1 MAVREASARAARGAA
16 SGSRKVDMYGDE
28 RKAIGVFDSGIGGLT
43 VVHEI
48 TMRLP
53 NEEIVYL
60 GDTARLPYGTKS
72 PETVLR
78 FLRENL
84 DFLKRKNVKMIV
96 VACNTASSVALP
108 KLIEEERL
116 PLVGVLLPGARAA
129 ARATRTKRVCII
141 GTTATIR
148 SGGYEDALYALDPAI
163 KIWSRACPLF
173 VPLVEEGW
181 HEDEITRLTA
191 ERYLESF
198 AGFNADALV
207 LGCTHYPLIKGVIS
221 RVVGEKVALVDS
233 AHETAAEVERVL
245 EKHHLRS
252 DLDRPGGITVYVTD
266 IPYLFKEVGERFLRR
281 EMERVERIDLETV
294 LVNGSGK

>member
-1 MAVREASARAARGAA
+1 MADDS
-16 SGSRKVDMYGDE
+16 

-48 TMRLP
+48 MMRLP
-53 NEEIVYL
+53 NEDIVYL

-84 DFLKRKNVKMIV
+84 VFLKRKNVKMLVI
-96 VACNTASSVALP
+96 ACNTASSVALP
-108 KLIEEERL
+108 KLREEEEL

-129 ARATRTKRVCII
+129 ARATRTKRVGVI

-148 SGGYEDALYALDPAI
+148 SGAYEDALWELDPKI

-181 HEDEITRLTA
+181 LDEEVTYLA
-191 ERYLESF
+191 AKRYLDPLAEF
-198 AGFNADALV
+198 GADALV
-207 LGCTHYPLIKGVIS
+207 LGCTHYPVIRGVIS
-221 RVVGEKVALVDS
+221 RVVGDGVVLVDS
-233 AHETAAEVERVL
+233 AQETAAEVERL
-245 EKHHLRS
+245 LDARNLRN
-252 DLDRPGGITVYVTD
+252 GGGRLGGFTVYVTD

-281 EMERVERIDLETV
+281 PMEHVERIDLEAV
-294 LVNGSGK
+294 LVNGGEIQPCA